1 MHTSPVLLHYDRG
14 SALGPGVSDRTIKTP
29 LKKIWF
35 MVADWIKLAYDRI
48 QWQFADT
55 VTSLEVPQKVREF
68 MTI

>member
-1 MHTSPVLLHYDRG
+1 
-14 SALGPGVSDRTIKTP
+14 
-29 LKKIWF
+29 